1 MSKKDY
7 YEVLGVS
14 KESTQDDIKKAYRK
28 LIKKWHPD
36 LHKDNKKE
44 AEVKFKEISEAYE
57 VLSDTE
63 KRTMYDRYGFVGD
76 QAPSNHRTSGTGGSP
91 FDDFFGGGAGGF
103 GGFEDIFD
111 AFFGGN
117 RSSRTQRT
125 SGGSTIRKG
134 EDIGVNVRINLSD
147 VLFGIEK
154 EIEYEHYVN
163 CDACKGTGAKEGT
176 ALKTCPD
183 CGGRGSVVQE
193 ARTFFGNVQTT
204 ATCPRCGGKGK
215 IIEHRCGKC
224 SGAGRIKE
232 MKKLRVKIPA
242 GATDGLKLRVAS
254 AGNAGMNNGP
264 SGDLYVIISIVN
276 YNSLKREGRNI
287 YSEIDLDYLQA
298 ILGAEIEIQTV
309 EGQIK
314 HKFKGGIQPGETV
327 KFKGKGVPDLRTGMR
342 GDHYLTINVTLPK
355 KISRKERKLLSEVAQ
370 SKDIEVN

>member
-76 QAPSNHRTSGTGGSP
+76 QMPPNYRTGNTGGSP
-91 FDDFFGGGAGGF
+91 FDDFFGGSSGGF

-111 AFFGGN
+111 SFFGGG
-117 RSSRTQRT
+117 RSSRSQRG
-125 SGGSTIRKG
+125 SGGTVSRKG
-134 EDIGVNVRINLSD
+134 EDIGIRVTINLED
-147 VLFGIEK
+147 VLTGIEK
-154 EIEYEHYVN
+154 EVEYEHYVK
-163 CDACKGTGAKEGT
+163 CDACKGTGAKDGT
-176 ALKTCPD
+176 AMKTCPD

-193 ARTFFGNVQTT
+193 AHTFFGNVQTT
-204 ATCPRCGGKGK
+204 TTCPRCGGKGK
-215 IIEHRCGKC
+215 IIEQKCTKC
-224 SGAGRIKE
+224 SGVGKTREK
-232 MKKLRVKIPA
+232 KKLRVKIPA

-254 AGNAGMNNGP
+254 AGNSGIGNGP
-264 SGDLYVIISIVN
+264 SGDLYVIISITN
-276 YNSLKREGRNI
+276 YHSLKREGKHI
-287 YSEIDLDYLQA
+287 YSEINLDYLQA
-298 ILGAEIEIQTV
+298 ILGTEAEIQTV
-309 EGQIK
+309 EGMIK

-327 KFKGKGVPDLRTGMR
+327 KLKGKGVPDLRTGLR
-342 GDHYLTINVTLPK
+342 GDHFIKVNVDLPK
-355 KISRKERKLLSEVAQ
+355 KLSRKEKKLLNEVAK
-370 SKDIEVN
+370 SKGVNVI